1 MLDKVKTCNCLHLW
15 ITEDAYKGLED
26 QNQNKTPKCC
36 RSITGRH
43 QCLLCLATGPPTAL
57 APTAMGLA
65 RP

>member
-1 MLDKVKTCNCLHLW
+1 MLLSWLY
-15 ITEDAYKGLED
+15 IRLSLATEDAYKGLED

-43 QCLLCLATGPPTAL
+43 QCLLCLATGTPTAL
-57 APTAMGLA
+57 APTATGLA